1 MSSDKI
7 FNKNN
12 LDHYF
17 YELSKAYKKLGG
29 KKMPSEIILVGG
41 AAIIENYGFREMTSD
56 IDAVIQ
62 AASIMDEAINKVGDM
77 FDLPVGWFN
86 SDFTKTAS
94 YSRKLARYS
103 KFYKTFNQ
111 VLTIRTVSAEY
122 LIAMK
127 LCSGRKYK
135 NDLSDIVGIL
145 AEHQK
150 SGDNITYERID
161 KAVIDLY
168 DSWENISSESISFIK
183 DTLIHGNYDLLYST
197 IKEKELETKEML
209 VKFEDDYPKVLNEDN
224 MDNILNILNSRK
236 SNNNH

>member
-1 MSSDKI
+1 MSSDKV
-7 FNKNN
+7 FNKDN

-17 YELSKAYKKLGG
+17 YELSKVYKKLGG
-29 KKMPSEIILVGG
+29 KKMPAEIILVGG

-62 AASIMDEAINKVGDM
+62 AASIMDEAISKVGDM

-86 SDFTKTAS
+86 EDFVKTVS
-94 YSRKLARYS
+94 YSRKLAVYS

-111 VLTIRTVSAEY
+111 VLTVRTVSAEY

-150 SGDNITYERID
+150 SGDIITYERID
-161 KAVIDLY
+161 KAVINLY
-168 DSWENISSESISFIK
+168 GSWDRISDESVSFIK
-183 DTLIHGNYDLLYST
+183 NTLEHGDYDLLYSS
-197 IKEKELETKEML
+197 IKEKEVETKEIL
-209 VKFEDDYPKVLNEDN
+209 IKFQDDYPKVLNEDN
-224 MDNILNILNSRK
+224 MNAVLNALNRK
-236 SNNNH
+236 KKQEQ

>member
-77 FDLPVGWFN
+77 FLICLLVG
-86 SDFTKTAS
+86 ST
-94 YSRKLARYS
+94 RILQR
-103 KFYKTFNQ
+103 Q
-111 VLTIRTVSAEY
+111 LHIAENWQDT
-122 LIAMK
+122 
-127 LCSGRKYK
+127 R
-135 NDLSDIVGIL
+135 N
-145 AEHQK
+145 
-150 SGDNITYERID
+150 
-161 KAVIDLY
+161 
-168 DSWENISSESISFIK
+168 FIK
-183 DTLIHGNYDLLYST
+183 HSI
-197 IKEKELETKEML
+197 
-209 VKFEDDYPKVLNEDN
+209 
-224 MDNILNILNSRK
+224 RC
-236 SNNNH
+236 

>member
-1 MSSDKI
+1 MSSDKV
-7 FNKNN
+7 FNKDN

-17 YELSKAYKKLGG
+17 YELSKVYKKLGG
-29 KKMPSEIILVGG
+29 KRMPAEIILVGG

-62 AASIMDEAINKVGDM
+62 AASIMDEAISKVGDM

-86 SDFTKTAS
+86 ADFVKTTS
-94 YSRKLARYS
+94 YSRKLSVYS

-111 VLTIRTVSAEY
+111 VLTVRTVRAEY

-150 SGDNITYERID
+150 SGDSITYERID
-161 KAVIDLY
+161 KAVTDLY
-168 DSWENISSESISFIK
+168 GSWNNISSEAISFIK
-183 DTLIHGNYDLLYST
+183 DTLEHGDYDLLYST
-197 IKEKELETKEML
+197 IKAKEIETKEML
-209 VKFEDDYPKVLNEDN
+209 IKFQDDYPKVLNEDN
-224 MDNILNILNSRK
+224 MDTVLNILNK
-236 SNNNH
+236 KKQ

>member
-1 MSSDKI
+1 MSSDKV
-7 FNKNN
+7 FNKDN

-17 YELSKAYKKLGG
+17 YELSKVYKKLGG
-29 KKMPSEIILVGG
+29 KKMPAEIILVGG

-62 AASIMDEAINKVGDM
+62 AASIMDEAISKVGDM

-86 SDFTKTAS
+86 ADFVKTVS
-94 YSRKLARYS
+94 YSRKLAVYS

-111 VLTIRTVSAEY
+111 VLTVRTVSAEY

-145 AEHQK
+145 AE
-150 SGDNITYERID
+150 D
-161 KAVIDLY
+161 KAVINLY
-168 DSWENISSESISFIK
+168 GSWDRISDESVSFIK
-183 DTLIHGNYDLLYST
+183 NTLEHGDYDLLYSS
-197 IKEKELETKEML
+197 IKEKEVETKEIL
-209 VKFEDDYPKVLNEDN
+209 IKFQDDYPKVLNEDN
-224 MDNILNILNSRK
+224 MNAVLNALNRK
-236 SNNNH
+236 KKQEQ